1 MMKKEI
7 RKYLLAFT
15 VLMLLPLWAC
25 SDDDSVSEPSGQEI
39 LGNDSIPYVNDIDY
53 EDSLYAWYLKGMVG
67 EDTTESSFASIK
79 KKDEE
84 EKNPSG
90 EEEKDI
96 EGADDEGP
104 VVLLP
109 PAGFYKEL
117 TIPVPAATQGGT
129 IRCSFDGNAPDASS
143 EEFAE
148 PLKIEKT
155 TVVRCAEFV
164 KDSVVRKSTQTYFV
178 GETVA
183 MPVVAISVSPM
194 LFVNN
199 YTNSKDGRYCSE
211 GGDPAYC
218 PWIMEDVEYPVHVEY
233 FADGSS
239 SNKKAWEIDAGLSLM
254 GHWSRTNPK
263 KSVSISMRSQYQ
275 DGRLKYPLFNTR
287 PEAKKFKAFVLRN
300 NGNRF
305 VGDYYEDPMAT
316 SLLEGS
322 GVDYQRSRQVV
333 VFYNGKYY
341 GIHDLREKLNEH
353 FVETNYG
360 IDSKNVDAIK
370 HVAETITASGGTTTG
385 YEDMLQRIYG
395 YEDLANN
402 DAQYKE
408 ISSMMDVGNYADYMS
423 ALIYYQNGDWPN
435 NNVRAWRSPDQPWK
449 FIAFDLDHGFG
460 WDWSVSGFYEV
471 QSGSMSMFDWIRQG
485 GKDRT
490 SDDSAPCHN
499 NASAKCFHTIFV
511 KLIENP
517 DFKRLFINHAAVMYD
532 VYLNQARVSAAVSYI
547 NSTLPKSEISRDQN
561 KFPRSYGHNFS
572 SDGSEFIS
580 WAGGRDVSVRKEFAK
595 EFGLGS
601 DIKVTITA
609 SGNGSVL
616 LDDMKLP
623 SANYTG
629 TFFGGN
635 DMLLQAVPKAGSV
648 FNGWSDGN
656 PDNPRLVS
664 PTDGSKYT
672 ANFK

>member
-1 MMKKEI
+1 MQSLLI
-7 RKYLLAFT
+7 RRISLLCGMALSFI
-15 VLMLLPLWAC
+15 AC
-25 SDDDSVSEPSGQEI
+25 SDDSSVNEALPDLMDFSELTIP
-39 LGNDSIPYVNDIDY
+39 DSILQS
-53 EDSLYAWYLKGMVG
+53 DSLYTWYMEQLGKKSVSISGNAISSSSNAKDDPEIG
-67 EDTTESSFASIK
+67 EKEP
-79 KKDEE
+79 
-84 EKNPSG
+84 EK
-90 EEEKDI
+90 
-96 EGADDEGP
+96 EG

-109 PAGFYKEL
+109 PAGFYSEL
-117 TIPVPAATQGGT
+117 TIPVPLPQQNGK
-129 IRCSFDGNAPDASS
+129 IYCSYDGSEPNPKDSASL
-143 EEFAE
+143 EFTE
-148 PLKIEKT
+148 PLSIEKN

-164 KDSVVRKSTQTYFV
+164 NDSAVRKSTQTYFI

-300 NGNRF
+300 NGNRY

-333 VFYNGKYY
+333 VFYNGEYY

-353 FVETNYG
+353 FVETNYD
-360 IDSKNVDAIK
+360 IDSKNVDAVK
-370 HVAETITASGGTTTG
+370 HVAATITASGGTTSG
-385 YEDMLQRIYG
+385 YEDMLQRIYD
-395 YEDLANN
+395 YEDLAEN
-402 DAQYKE
+402 DAHYKE

-449 FIAFDLDHGFG
+449 FMVFDLDHGFG

-517 DFKRLFINHAAVMYD
+517 NFKRLFINHAAVMYD

-547 NSTLPKSEISRDQN
+547 NSTLPNSEISRD
-561 KFPRSYGHNFS
+561 KARFPRNSHIFS
-572 SDGSEFIS
+572 TDGSEFIL

-595 EFGLGS
+595 EFGLES
-601 DIKVTITA
+601 DIKVTIAA

-616 LDDMKLP
+616 LDGMKLP
-623 SANYTG
+623 STNYTG

-672 ANFK
+672 ATFK

>member
-1 MMKKEI
+1 MQSLLI
-7 RKYLLAFT
+7 RRISLLCGMALSFI
-15 VLMLLPLWAC
+15 AC
-25 SDDDSVSEPSGQEI
+25 SDDSSVNEALPDLMDFSELTIP
-39 LGNDSIPYVNDIDY
+39 DSILQS
-53 EDSLYAWYLKGMVG
+53 DSLYTWYMEQLGKKSVSISGNAISSSSNAKDDPEIG
-67 EDTTESSFASIK
+67 EKEP
-79 KKDEE
+79 
-84 EKNPSG
+84 EK
-90 EEEKDI
+90 
-96 EGADDEGP
+96 EG

-109 PAGFYKEL
+109 PAGFYSEL
-117 TIPVPAATQGGT
+117 TIPVPLPQQNGK
-129 IRCSFDGNAPDASS
+129 IYCSYDGSEPNPKDSASL
-143 EEFAE
+143 EFTE
-148 PLKIEKT
+148 PLSIEKN

-164 KDSVVRKSTQTYFV
+164 KDSAVRKSTQTYFI

-233 FADGSS
+233 FVDGSS

-300 NGNRF
+300 NGNRY

-333 VFYNGKYY
+333 VFYNGEYY

-449 FIAFDLDHGFG
+449 FMVFDLDHGFG

-485 GKDRT
+485 GKAPT
-490 SDDSAPCHN
+490 SDDAAPCHN

-517 DFKRLFINHAAVMYD
+517 NFKRLFINHAAVMYD

-547 NSTLPKSEISRDQN
+547 NSTLPNSEISRD
-561 KFPRSYGHNFS
+561 KARFPRNSHIFS
-572 SDGSEFIS
+572 TDGSEFIL

-595 EFGLGS
+595 EFGLES
-601 DIKVTITA
+601 DIKVTIAA

-616 LDDMKLP
+616 LDGMKLP
-623 SANYTG
+623 STNYTG

>member
-1 MMKKEI
+1 MQSLLI
-7 RKYLLAFT
+7 RKISLLCGMALSFI
-15 VLMLLPLWAC
+15 AC
-25 SDDDSVSEPSGQEI
+25 SDDSSVNEALPDLVDFSELTIP
-39 LGNDSIPYVNDIDY
+39 DSILQS
-53 EDSLYAWYLKGMVG
+53 DSLYTWYMEQLEKKSVSISGNAISSSSNAKEDPEIG
-67 EDTTESSFASIK
+67 EKEP
-79 KKDEE
+79 
-84 EKNPSG
+84 EK
-90 EEEKDI
+90 
-96 EGADDEGP
+96 EG

-109 PAGFYKEL
+109 PAGFYSEL
-117 TIPVPAATQGGT
+117 TIPVPLPQQNGK
-129 IRCSFDGNAPDASS
+129 IYCSYDGS
-143 EEFAE
+143 EPNPKDSTSLEFTE
-148 PLKIEKT
+148 PLSIEKN

-164 KDSVVRKSTQTYFV
+164 NDSAVRKSTQTYFI

-300 NGNRF
+300 NGNRY

-333 VFYNGKYY
+333 VFYNGEYY

-353 FVETNYG
+353 FVETNYD
-360 IDSKNVDAIK
+360 IDSKNVDAVK

-385 YEDMLQRIYG
+385 YEDMLQRIYS

-449 FIAFDLDHGFG
+449 FMVFDLDHGFG

-485 GKDRT
+485 GKAPT
-490 SDDSAPCHN
+490 SDDAAPCYK

-511 KLIENP
+511 KLIQNP

-547 NSTLPKSEISRDQN
+547 NSTLPKSEISRD
-561 KFPRSYGHNFS
+561 KARFPRNSHIFS
-572 SDGSEFIS
+572 TDGSEFIL

-595 EFGLGS
+595 EFGLES
-601 DIKVTITA
+601 DIKVTIAA

-616 LDDMKLP
+616 LDGMKLP
-623 SANYTG
+623 STNYTG

>member
-1 MMKKEI
+1 MQSLLI
-7 RKYLLAFT
+7 RRISLLCGMALSFI
-15 VLMLLPLWAC
+15 AC
-25 SDDDSVSEPSGQEI
+25 SDDSSVNEALPDLVDFSELTIP
-39 LGNDSIPYVNDIDY
+39 DSILQS
-53 EDSLYAWYLKGMVG
+53 DSLYTWYMEQLGKKSVSINGNAISSSSNAKEDPEIG
-67 EDTTESSFASIK
+67 EKEP
-79 KKDEE
+79 
-84 EKNPSG
+84 EK
-90 EEEKDI
+90 
-96 EGADDEGP
+96 EG

-109 PAGFYKEL
+109 PAGFYSEL
-117 TIPVPAATQGGT
+117 TIPVPLPQQNGK
-129 IRCSFDGNAPDASS
+129 IYCSYDGS
-143 EEFAE
+143 EPNPKDSTSLEFTE
-148 PLKIEKT
+148 PLSIEKN

-300 NGNRF
+300 NGNRY

-333 VFYNGKYY
+333 VFYNGEYY

-449 FIAFDLDHGFG
+449 FMVFDLDHGFG
-460 WDWSVSGFYEV
+460 WDWSVSGFYDV

-485 GKDRT
+485 GKAPT
-490 SDDSAPCHN
+490 SDDAAPCYK

-511 KLIENP
+511 KLIQNP

-547 NSTLPKSEISRDQN
+547 NSTLPNSEISRD
-561 KFPRSYGHNFS
+561 KARFPRNSHIFS
-572 SDGSEFIS
+572 TDGSEFIL

-595 EFGLGS
+595 EFGLES
-601 DIKVTITA
+601 DIKVTIAA

-616 LDDMKLP
+616 LDGMKLP
-623 SANYTG
+623 STNYTG

>member
-1 MMKKEI
+1 MQSLLI
-7 RKYLLAFT
+7 RRISLLCGMALSFI
-15 VLMLLPLWAC
+15 AC
-25 SDDDSVSEPSGQEI
+25 SDDSSVNEALPDLVDFSELTIPDNI
-39 LGNDSIPYVNDIDY
+39 LQS
-53 EDSLYAWYLKGMVG
+53 DSLYTWYMEQLGKKSVSISGNAISSSSNAKEDPEIG
-67 EDTTESSFASIK
+67 EKEP
-79 KKDEE
+79 
-84 EKNPSG
+84 EK
-90 EEEKDI
+90 
-96 EGADDEGP
+96 EG

-109 PAGFYKEL
+109 PAGFYSEL
-117 TIPVPAATQGGT
+117 TIPVPLPQQNGK
-129 IRCSFDGNAPDASS
+129 IYCSYDGS
-143 EEFAE
+143 EPNPKDSTSLEFTE
-148 PLKIEKT
+148 PLSIEKN

-164 KDSVVRKSTQTYFV
+164 NDSAVRKSTQTYFI

-300 NGNRF
+300 NGNRY

-333 VFYNGKYY
+333 VFYNGEYY

-370 HVAETITASGGTTTG
+370 HVAETITASGGTTSG

-449 FIAFDLDHGFG
+449 FMVFDLDHGFG
-460 WDWSVSGFYEV
+460 WDWSVSGFYDV

-485 GKDRT
+485 GKAPT
-490 SDDSAPCHN
+490 SDDAAPCYK

-511 KLIENP
+511 KLIQNP

-547 NSTLPKSEISRDQN
+547 NSTLPNSEISRD
-561 KFPRSYGHNFS
+561 KARFPRNSHIFS
-572 SDGSEFIS
+572 TDGSEFIL

-595 EFGLGS
+595 EFGLES
-601 DIKVTITA
+601 DIKVTIAA

-616 LDDMKLP
+616 LDGMKLP
-623 SANYTG
+623 STNYTG

-672 ANFK
+672 ATFK

>member
-1 MMKKEI
+1 MQSLLI
-7 RKYLLAFT
+7 RRISLLCGMALSFI
-15 VLMLLPLWAC
+15 AC
-25 SDDDSVSEPSGQEI
+25 SDDSSVNEALPDLVDFSELTIPDDI
-39 LGNDSIPYVNDIDY
+39 LQS
-53 EDSLYAWYLKGMVG
+53 DSLYTWYMEQLGKKSVSISGNAISSSSNAKEDPEIG
-67 EDTTESSFASIK
+67 EKEP
-79 KKDEE
+79 
-84 EKNPSG
+84 EK
-90 EEEKDI
+90 
-96 EGADDEGP
+96 EG

-109 PAGFYKEL
+109 PAGFYSEL
-117 TIPVPAATQGGT
+117 TIPVPLPQQNGK
-129 IRCSFDGNAPDASS
+129 IYCSYDGS
-143 EEFAE
+143 EPNPKDSTSLEFTE
-148 PLKIEKT
+148 PLSIEKN

-164 KDSVVRKSTQTYFV
+164 NDSAVRKSTQTYFV

-300 NGNRF
+300 NGNRY

-333 VFYNGKYY
+333 VFYNGEYY

-370 HVAETITASGGTTTG
+370 HVAETITASGGTTSG

-449 FIAFDLDHGFG
+449 FMVFDLDHGFG
-460 WDWSVSGFYEV
+460 WDWSVSGFYDV

-485 GKDRT
+485 GKAPT
-490 SDDSAPCHN
+490 SDDAAPCYK

-511 KLIENP
+511 KLIQNP

-547 NSTLPKSEISRDQN
+547 NSTLPNSEISRD
-561 KFPRSYGHNFS
+561 KARFPRNSHIFS
-572 SDGSEFIS
+572 TDGSEFIL

-595 EFGLGS
+595 EFGLES
-601 DIKVTITA
+601 DIKVTIAA

-616 LDDMKLP
+616 LDGMKLP
-623 SANYTG
+623 STNYTG

>member
-1 MMKKEI
+1 MQSLLI
-7 RKYLLAFT
+7 RRISLLCGMALSFI
-15 VLMLLPLWAC
+15 AC
-25 SDDDSVSEPSGQEI
+25 SDDSSVNEAPPDLMDFSELTIP
-39 LGNDSIPYVNDIDY
+39 DSILQS
-53 EDSLYAWYLKGMVG
+53 DSLYTWYMEQLGKK
-67 EDTTESSFASIK
+67 SASINGNAISSSSNA
-79 KKDEE
+79 KDDPEIG
-84 EKNPSG
+84 EKEP
-90 EEEKDI
+90 EK
-96 EGADDEGP
+96 EG

-109 PAGFYKEL
+109 PAGFYSEL
-117 TIPVPAATQGGT
+117 TIPVPLPQQNGK
-129 IRCSFDGNAPDASS
+129 IYCSYDGSEPNPKDSASL
-143 EEFAE
+143 EFTE
-148 PLKIEKT
+148 PLSIEKN

-164 KDSVVRKSTQTYFV
+164 NDSAVRKSTQTYFV

-300 NGNRF
+300 NGNRY

-333 VFYNGKYY
+333 VFYNGEYY

-370 HVAETITASGGTTTG
+370 HVAETITASGGTTSG

-449 FIAFDLDHGFG
+449 FMVFDLDHGFG
-460 WDWSVSGFYEV
+460 WDWSVSGFYDV

-485 GKDRT
+485 GKAPT
-490 SDDSAPCHN
+490 SDDAAPCYK

-511 KLIENP
+511 KLIQNP

-547 NSTLPKSEISRDQN
+547 NSTLPNSEISRD
-561 KFPRSYGHNFS
+561 KARFPRNSHIFS
-572 SDGSEFIS
+572 TDGSEFIL

-595 EFGLGS
+595 EFGLES
-601 DIKVTITA
+601 DIKVTIAA

-616 LDDMKLP
+616 LDGMKLP
-623 SANYTG
+623 STNYTG

-672 ANFK
+672 ATFK

>member
-1 MMKKEI
+1 MQSLLI
-7 RKYLLAFT
+7 RKISLLCGMALSFI
-15 VLMLLPLWAC
+15 AC
-25 SDDDSVSEPSGQEI
+25 SDDSSVNEALPDLVDFSELTIP
-39 LGNDSIPYVNDIDY
+39 DSILQS
-53 EDSLYAWYLKGMVG
+53 DSLYTWYMEQLEKKSVSISGNAISSSSNAKEDPEIG
-67 EDTTESSFASIK
+67 EKEP
-79 KKDEE
+79 
-84 EKNPSG
+84 EK
-90 EEEKDI
+90 
-96 EGADDEGP
+96 EG

-109 PAGFYKEL
+109 PAGFYSEL
-117 TIPVPAATQGGT
+117 TIPVPLPQQNGK
-129 IRCSFDGNAPDASS
+129 IYCSYDGS
-143 EEFAE
+143 EPNPKDSTSLEFTE
-148 PLKIEKT
+148 PLSIEKN

-164 KDSVVRKSTQTYFV
+164 NDSAVRKSTQTYFI

-300 NGNRF
+300 NGNRY

-333 VFYNGKYY
+333 VFYNGEYY

-353 FVETNYG
+353 FVETNYD

-370 HVAETITASGGTTTG
+370 HVAATITASGGTTSG
-385 YEDMLQRIYG
+385 YEDMLQRIYD
-395 YEDLANN
+395 YEDLAEN
-402 DAQYKE
+402 DAHYKE

-449 FIAFDLDHGFG
+449 FMVFDLDHGFG
-460 WDWSVSGFYEV
+460 WDWSVSGFYDV

-485 GKDRT
+485 GKAPT
-490 SDDSAPCHN
+490 SDDAAPCYK

-511 KLIENP
+511 KLIQNP

-547 NSTLPKSEISRDQN
+547 NSTLPNSEISRD
-561 KFPRSYGHNFS
+561 KARFPRNSHIFS
-572 SDGSEFIS
+572 TDGSEFIL

-595 EFGLGS
+595 EFGLES
-601 DIKVTITA
+601 DIKVTIAA

-616 LDDMKLP
+616 LDGMKLP
-623 SANYTG
+623 STNYTG

>member
-1 MMKKEI
+1 MQSLLI
-7 RKYLLAFT
+7 RRISLLCGMALSFI
-15 VLMLLPLWAC
+15 AC
-25 SDDDSVSEPSGQEI
+25 SDDSSVNEALPDLMDFSELTIP
-39 LGNDSIPYVNDIDY
+39 DSILQS
-53 EDSLYAWYLKGMVG
+53 DSLYTWYMEQLGKKSVSISGNAISSSSNAKDDPEIG
-67 EDTTESSFASIK
+67 EKEP
-79 KKDEE
+79 
-84 EKNPSG
+84 EK
-90 EEEKDI
+90 
-96 EGADDEGP
+96 EG

-109 PAGFYKEL
+109 PAGFYSEL
-117 TIPVPAATQGGT
+117 TIPVPLPQQNGK
-129 IRCSFDGNAPDASS
+129 IYCSYDGSEPNPKDSASL
-143 EEFAE
+143 EFTE
-148 PLKIEKT
+148 PLSIEKN

-164 KDSVVRKSTQTYFV
+164 KDSAVRKSTQTYFV

-300 NGNRF
+300 NGNRY

-333 VFYNGKYY
+333 VFYNGEYY

-370 HVAETITASGGTTTG
+370 HVAETITASGGTTSG

-449 FIAFDLDHGFG
+449 FMVFDLDHGFG
-460 WDWSVSGFYEV
+460 WDWSVSGFYDV

-485 GKDRT
+485 GKAPT
-490 SDDSAPCHN
+490 SDDAAPCYK

-511 KLIENP
+511 KLIQNP

-547 NSTLPKSEISRDQN
+547 NSTLPNSEISRD
-561 KFPRSYGHNFS
+561 KARFPRNSHIFS
-572 SDGSEFIS
+572 TDGSEFIL

-595 EFGLGS
+595 EFGLES
-601 DIKVTITA
+601 DIKVTIAA

-616 LDDMKLP
+616 LDGMKLP
-623 SANYTG
+623 STNYTG

-672 ANFK
+672 ATFK

>member
-1 MMKKEI
+1 MQSLLI
-7 RKYLLAFT
+7 RRISLLCGMALSFI
-15 VLMLLPLWAC
+15 AC
-25 SDDDSVSEPSGQEI
+25 SDDSSVNETLPDLMDFSELTIP
-39 LGNDSIPYVNDIDY
+39 DSILQS
-53 EDSLYAWYLKGMVG
+53 DSLYTWYMEQLGKKSVSISGNAISSSSNAKEDPEIG
-67 EDTTESSFASIK
+67 EKEP
-79 KKDEE
+79 
-84 EKNPSG
+84 EK
-90 EEEKDI
+90 
-96 EGADDEGP
+96 EG

-109 PAGFYKEL
+109 PAGFYSEL
-117 TIPVPAATQGGT
+117 TIPVPLPQQNGK
-129 IRCSFDGNAPDASS
+129 IYCSYDGS
-143 EEFAE
+143 EPNPKDSTSLEFTE
-148 PLKIEKT
+148 PLSIEKN

-164 KDSVVRKSTQTYFV
+164 KDSAVRKSTQTYFV

-300 NGNRF
+300 NGNRY

-333 VFYNGKYY
+333 VFYNGEYY

-370 HVAETITASGGTTTG
+370 HVAETITASGGTTSG

-408 ISSMMDVGNYADYMS
+408 ISSMMDVGNYADYIS

-449 FIAFDLDHGFG
+449 FMVFDLDHGFG
-460 WDWSVSGFYEV
+460 WDWSVSGFYDV

-485 GKDRT
+485 GKAPT
-490 SDDSAPCHN
+490 SDDAAPCYK

-511 KLIENP
+511 KLIQNP

-547 NSTLPKSEISRDQN
+547 NSTLPNSEISRD
-561 KFPRSYGHNFS
+561 KARFPRNSHIFS
-572 SDGSEFIS
+572 TDGSEFIL

-595 EFGLGS
+595 EFGLES
-601 DIKVTITA
+601 DIKVTIAA

-616 LDDMKLP
+616 LDGMKLP
-623 SANYTG
+623 STNYTG

-672 ANFK
+672 ATFK

>member
-1 MMKKEI
+1 MMHGVIKNF
-7 RKYLLAFT
+7 LLLFVAVFFA
-15 VLMLLPLWAC
+15 LLGC
-25 SDDDSVSEPSGQEI
+25 SDENSSTEPSE
-39 LGNDSIPYVNDIDY
+39 GNSESVDKDSIPYVNDIDY
-53 EDSLYAWYLKGMVG
+53 EDSLYAWYLKGLTG
-67 EDTTESSFASIK
+67 EDTTESAFTSK
-79 KKDEE
+79 KKEE

-164 KDSVVRKSTQTYFV
+164 KDSAVRKSTQTYFV

-183 MPVVAISVSPM
+183 MPVVAISVSPD
-194 LFVNN
+194 LFKNN
-199 YTNSKDGRYCSE
+199 YRYGCE
-211 GGDPAYC
+211 GSDPMGC
-218 PWIMEDVEYPVHVEY
+218 PFLMEDVEYPVHVEY

-254 GHWSRTNPK
+254 GHWSRTYPK
-263 KSVSISMRSQYQ
+263 KSVSISMRKQYQ
-275 DGRLKYPLFNTR
+275 DGRLKYPFFKDR
-287 PEAKKFKAFVLRN
+287 PEAKKFKSFVLRN

-333 VFYNGKYY
+333 VFYNGEYY

-353 FVETNYG
+353 FVETNHG

-370 HVAETITASGGTTTG
+370 HVATTITASGGTTSG
-385 YEDMLQRIYG
+385 YEDLLQRIYG

-435 NNVRAWRSPDQPWK
+435 NNVRAWRSTDQPWK
-449 FIAFDLDHGFG
+449 FMVFDLDHGFG
-460 WDWSVSGFYEV
+460 WDWSVSGFSSV
-471 QSGSMSMFDWIRQG
+471 QGGTMSMFDWIRQG
-485 GKDRT
+485 GKAPT
-490 SDDSAPCHN
+490 LDDAAPCYKS
-499 NASAKCFHTIFV
+499 ASAKCFHTIFV
-511 KLIENP
+511 KLIQNP

-532 VYLNQARVSAAVSYI
+532 VYLNQAKVSAAVSYI
-547 NSTLPKSEISRDQN
+547 NSTLPSSEISRDQN
-561 KFPRSYGHNFS
+561 KFPRSYGHDFS
-572 SDGSEFIS
+572 SNGSEFIL

-595 EFGLGS
+595 EFGLES
-601 DIKVTITA
+601 DIKVTIAA

-623 SANYTG
+623 STNYTG

-672 ANFK
+672 AKFK

>member
-1 MMKKEI
+1 MQSLLI
-7 RKYLLAFT
+7 RRISLLCGMALSFI
-15 VLMLLPLWAC
+15 AC
-25 SDDDSVSEPSGQEI
+25 SDDSSVNEALPDLVDFSELTIPDNI
-39 LGNDSIPYVNDIDY
+39 LQS
-53 EDSLYAWYLKGMVG
+53 DSLYTWYMEQLGKKSVSISGNAISSSSNAKEDPEIG
-67 EDTTESSFASIK
+67 EKEP
-79 KKDEE
+79 
-84 EKNPSG
+84 EK
-90 EEEKDI
+90 
-96 EGADDEGP
+96 EG

-109 PAGFYKEL
+109 PAGFYSEL
-117 TIPVPAATQGGT
+117 TIPVPLPQQNGK
-129 IRCSFDGNAPDASS
+129 IYCSYDGS
-143 EEFAE
+143 EPNPKDSTSLEFTE
-148 PLKIEKT
+148 PLSIEKN

-164 KDSVVRKSTQTYFV
+164 NDSAVRKSTQTYFV

-300 NGNRF
+300 NGNRY

-333 VFYNGKYY
+333 VFYNGEYY

-370 HVAETITASGGTTTG
+370 HVAETITASGGTTSG

-449 FIAFDLDHGFG
+449 FMVFDLDHGFG
-460 WDWSVSGFYEV
+460 WDWSVSGFYDV

-485 GKDRT
+485 GKAPT
-490 SDDSAPCHN
+490 SDDAAPCYK

-511 KLIENP
+511 KLIQNP

-547 NSTLPKSEISRDQN
+547 NSTLPNSEISRD
-561 KFPRSYGHNFS
+561 KARFPRNSHIFS
-572 SDGSEFIS
+572 TDGSEFIL

-595 EFGLGS
+595 EFGLES
-601 DIKVTITA
+601 DIKVTIAA

-616 LDDMKLP
+616 LDGMKLP
-623 SANYTG
+623 STNYTG

>member
-1 MMKKEI
+1 MQSLLI
-7 RKYLLAFT
+7 RRISLLCGMALSFI
-15 VLMLLPLWAC
+15 AC
-25 SDDDSVSEPSGQEI
+25 SDDSSVNEALPDLVDFSELTIPDDI
-39 LGNDSIPYVNDIDY
+39 LQS
-53 EDSLYAWYLKGMVG
+53 DSLYTWYMEQLGKKSVSISGNAISSSSNAKEDPEIG
-67 EDTTESSFASIK
+67 EKEP
-79 KKDEE
+79 
-84 EKNPSG
+84 EK
-90 EEEKDI
+90 
-96 EGADDEGP
+96 EG

-109 PAGFYKEL
+109 PAGFYSEL
-117 TIPVPAATQGGT
+117 TIPVPLPQQNGK
-129 IRCSFDGNAPDASS
+129 IYCSYDGS
-143 EEFAE
+143 EPNPKDSTSLEFTE
-148 PLKIEKT
+148 PLSIEKN

-164 KDSVVRKSTQTYFV
+164 NDSAVRKSTQTYFV

-300 NGNRF
+300 NGNRY

-333 VFYNGKYY
+333 VFYNGEYY

-353 FVETNYG
+353 FVETNYD
-360 IDSKNVDAIK
+360 IDSKNVDAVK
-370 HVAETITASGGTTTG
+370 HVAATITASGGTTSG
-385 YEDMLQRIYG
+385 YEDMLQRIYD
-395 YEDLANN
+395 YEDLAEN
-402 DAQYKE
+402 DAHYKE

-449 FIAFDLDHGFG
+449 FMVFDLDHGFG

-485 GKDRT
+485 GKAPT
-490 SDDSAPCHN
+490 SDDAAPCYK

-511 KLIENP
+511 KLIQNP

-547 NSTLPKSEISRDQN
+547 NSTLPNSEISRD
-561 KFPRSYGHNFS
+561 KARFPRNSHIFS
-572 SDGSEFIS
+572 TDGSEFIL

-595 EFGLGS
+595 EFGLES
-601 DIKVTITA
+601 DIKVTIAA

-616 LDDMKLP
+616 LDGMKLP
-623 SANYTG
+623 STNYTG

-672 ANFK
+672 ATFK

>member
-1 MMKKEI
+1 MQSLLI
-7 RKYLLAFT
+7 RRISLLCGMALSFI
-15 VLMLLPLWAC
+15 AC
-25 SDDDSVSEPSGQEI
+25 SDDSSVNEALPDLVDFSELTIP
-39 LGNDSIPYVNDIDY
+39 DSILQS
-53 EDSLYAWYLKGMVG
+53 DSLYTWYMEQLGKKSVSINGNAISSSSNAKEDPEIG
-67 EDTTESSFASIK
+67 EKEP
-79 KKDEE
+79 
-84 EKNPSG
+84 EK
-90 EEEKDI
+90 
-96 EGADDEGP
+96 EG

-109 PAGFYKEL
+109 PAGFYSEL
-117 TIPVPAATQGGT
+117 TIPVPLPQQNGK
-129 IRCSFDGNAPDASS
+129 IYCSYDGS
-143 EEFAE
+143 EPNPKDSTSLEFTE
-148 PLKIEKT
+148 PLSIEKN

-300 NGNRF
+300 NGNRY

-333 VFYNGKYY
+333 VFYNGEYY

-449 FIAFDLDHGFG
+449 FMVFDLDHGFG
-460 WDWSVSGFYEV
+460 WDWSVSGFYKV

-485 GKDRT
+485 GKAPT
-490 SDDSAPCHN
+490 SDDAAPCYK

-511 KLIENP
+511 KLIQNP

-547 NSTLPKSEISRDQN
+547 NSTLPNSEISRD
-561 KFPRSYGHNFS
+561 KARFPRNSHIFS
-572 SDGSEFIS
+572 TDGSEFIL

-595 EFGLGS
+595 EFGLES
-601 DIKVTITA
+601 DIKVTIAA

-616 LDDMKLP
+616 LDGMKLP
-623 SANYTG
+623 STNYTG